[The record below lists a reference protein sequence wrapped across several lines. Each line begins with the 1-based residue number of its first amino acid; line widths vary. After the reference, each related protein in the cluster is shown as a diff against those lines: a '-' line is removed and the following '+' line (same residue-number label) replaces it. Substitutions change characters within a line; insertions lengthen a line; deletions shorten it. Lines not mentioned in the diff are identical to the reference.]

1 MTFSGALAD
10 PRAAGTAAGRDAEQG
25 LLHGLASDDGS
36 VAQVRALWP
45 LMRALYPLCRS
56 ITGNGVRRTLD
67 LVEQWVPLER
77 SEVPTGTKV
86 FDWEIPNEWNIRD
99 AYIADRHGKRLVDF
113 REHNLHVMS
122 YSAPVRRSMTLEELR
137 PHLYSL
143 PERPDWIPYRTTYY
157 REHWGFCLRHRD
169 LERLGPGPFEVVIDS
184 SLAPGSLTYAEC
196 VVPGGTG
203 AEGFVYTHTC
213 HPSLANENLTGIAV
227 AAALAREMLNGK
239 RPRLTWRFVFGP
251 ATIGSLT
258 WLARNEDRLSRVR
271 AGLVI
276 GLLGDAGPVTY
287 KRSRRGDSATDR
299 AASHVLRGVPSAR
312 IVDFEP
318 YGYDERQFCSPGI
331 DLPVGRFT
339 RSPNGQYPEYHSSAD
354 NLDILRPAALAESLR
369 ALARLVALLDQNRRL
384 INLSPKG
391 EPRLGKRGLYGS
403 VGGVPPG
410 DFEHAL
416 LWVLSYSDRS
426 HDLLWIA
433 ERSGLGF
440 ARIAQAAAALEG
452 AGLVR
457 DTDAAGL
464 VRDSDQAN
472 RGDPL

>member
-1 MTFSGALAD
+1 MAIYSGA
-10 PRAAGTAAGRDAEQG
+10 RAKLPAAEAAERHAEPG
-25 LLHGLASDDGS
+25 LLHGLASVDGS
-36 VAQVRALWP
+36 AAQARALWP

-67 LVEQWVPLER
+67 LVEEWIPLWR

-184 SLAPGSLTYAEC
+184 TLAPGSLTYAEC
-196 VVPGGTG
+196 VIPGRT
-203 AEGFVYTHTC
+203 EGQAFIFTHTC
-213 HPSLANENLTGIAV
+213 HPSLVNENLTGIAV
-227 AAALAREMLNGK
+227 AAALAREMLRGK

-251 ATIGSLT
+251 TTIGSLT
-258 WLARNEDRLSRVR
+258 WLSRNEESLGRVR

-276 GLLGDAGPVTY
+276 GQLGDAGPMTY
-287 KRSRRGDSATDR
+287 KRSRCGDCATDR
-299 AASHVLRGVPSAR
+299 AAGHVLRSAPGSR

-318 YGYDERQFCSPGI
+318 FGYDERQFCSPGF

-339 RSPNGQYPEYHSSAD
+339 RSPNGQYPEYHSSGD
-354 NLDILRPAALAESLR
+354 NFDILRPAALAESLR
-369 ALARLVALLDQNRRL
+369 TLARLVALLDENRRL
-384 INLSPKG
+384 INLNPKG

-403 VGGVPPG
+403 IGGVPPG
-410 DFEHAL
+410 DFEMAL
-416 LWVLSYSDRS
+416 LWVLSYCDGS

-440 ARIAQAAAALEG
+440 ARIAQAADALEG

-457 DTDAAGL
+457 DIDPS
-464 VRDSDQAN
+464 R
-472 RGDPL
+472 RGEAQ